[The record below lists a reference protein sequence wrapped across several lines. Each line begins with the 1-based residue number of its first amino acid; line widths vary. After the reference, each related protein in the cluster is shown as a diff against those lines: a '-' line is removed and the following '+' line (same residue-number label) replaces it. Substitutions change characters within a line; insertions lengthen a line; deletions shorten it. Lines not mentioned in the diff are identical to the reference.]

1 MLGVFAAFSAELC
14 AQVVAVEPARDSA
27 ARTSSSRVDTLRDK
41 MSDALIVRAG
51 VIASP
56 SERIWSAFVG
66 MACVIPRKSR
76 ETVLL
81 VDPEVA
87 WGTATTY
94 GAPSAGTRGH
104 RGDDKPLPYIW
115 QRYDTRSGQG
125 SAPQL
130 VHSLRPSPGISSG
143 FPDCVSSC
151 RSSLGASRLS
161 ISRLE
166 TAEYSRSRRSSIT
179 ANESCQRRSIS
190 RLPGRLSVRRRCA
203 SHRTFPQTWGRDHST
218 ALRACVGRA
227 GCPAG
232 RAGGRVVS
240 R

>member
-1 MLGVFAAFSAELC
+1 MVHGFGLRMLGVFAAFSAELC

-130 VHSLRPSPGISSG
+130 VQFVATVARNFQRFSRLRVELPLLIGGVEIID
-143 FPDCVSSC
+143 F
-151 RSSLGASRLS
+151 SLGDGGVLALQKVFDH
-161 ISRLE
+161 
-166 TAEYSRSRRSSIT
+166 
-179 ANESCQRRSIS
+179 CQRK
-190 RLPGRLSVRRRCA
+190 LPA
-203 SHRTFPQTWGRDHST
+203 P
-218 ALRACVGRA
+218 
-227 GCPAG
+227 
-232 RAGGRVVS
+232 
-240 R
+240 